1 MIINILHSTII
12 IIQRDSNDNNEEIFP
27 DGMENVPNDEMTD
40 NLGSMISATAIM
52 KPSSPLVPTVAM
64 HHSRSR

>member
-1 MIINILHSTII
+1 M
-12 IIQRDSNDNNEEIFP
+12 FP

-52 KPSSPLVPTVAM
+52 KPSSPLVPTVAI